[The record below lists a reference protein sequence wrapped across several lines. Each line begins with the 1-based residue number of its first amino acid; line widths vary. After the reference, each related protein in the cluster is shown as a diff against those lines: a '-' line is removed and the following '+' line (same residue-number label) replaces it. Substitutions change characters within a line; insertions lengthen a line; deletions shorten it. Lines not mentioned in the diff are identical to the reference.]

1 MFLLICWMVSICLV
15 LLLVGV
21 VVVVVARLLFDVDV
35 RPLFYPSR
43 LHWFHPTWGSRG
55 RALEL
60 CFRRRTRPLPLL
72 GARWKA
78 VDHFHYCPTHLLLIR
93 YLFFF
98 LFLSPFFFGS
108 YISSFSFRPVV
119 VFYHLFLFARVL
131 FVFFFLGRYWRIS
144 ISPFLYSFLFLIFQ
158 PSSFEPLGLMKLTKA
173 SPSSWS
179 ARAPTLYPMSP
190 LSSTFFACL
199 GWRKW
204 STAFLFDSQIVSVV
218 S

>member
-98 LFLSPFFFGS
+98 LFLSPFFLVRIFLLS
-108 YISSFSFRPVV
+108 HSAPSSFSIIFFFFLVSC
-119 VFYHLFLFARVL
+119 LFC
-131 FVFFFLGRYWRIS
+131 FFLGRYWRIS